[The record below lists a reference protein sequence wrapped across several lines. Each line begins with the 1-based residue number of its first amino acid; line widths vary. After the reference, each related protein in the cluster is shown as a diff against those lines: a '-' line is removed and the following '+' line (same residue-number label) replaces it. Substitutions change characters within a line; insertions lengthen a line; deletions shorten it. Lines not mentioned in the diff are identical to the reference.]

1 MEIKEIVKELEYYNE
16 ELPKE
21 ALEKAIEYKEE
32 MIPELLKMLEYTKEN
47 LENIFNEKDEFYG
60 YIYAFFLL
68 AEFREKRAF
77 PYLIDLIN
85 KGEEYVEYIIGDDY
99 PDYLHRLL
107 ASCYNGDDKLL
118 FDIIEDNKC
127 NEFIRSSVLQTFAI
141 LYLNNIK
148 SRDFIVKYFK
158 KLLNE
163 KEENDNSDLYEEI
176 LREVTDLKLKE
187 LKNDIESLY
196 YLIENEEEKQELK
209 ERLEDDCE
217 INKSIY
223 PIKHFY
229 EYMYNTIEIME
240 EWECFCYKEDE
251 EFEESDDYKICD
263 YIIFKREENWIEKKI
278 NIGRNDLCYCGS
290 GKKYKKCCINKKSD
304 LLRKQLN
311 SIDEHVCK
319 ATWLYNMGKSKKA
332 SRLYRIAW
340 FDVQEICKAYNIKSI
355 DEYDDTYKGYD
366 CLLNWIQD
374 YDSILEMS
382 NEEEKLYERI
392 ELWNK
397 IEGIFD
403 INNEKNVY
411 WKESSVRAKAN
422 AEFRLGNEEK
432 ATKIIE
438 DYLKIKPE
446 WTWGYIEM
454 ADWYNFKRDKK
465 HYNLEK
471 AKEILLR
478 AENIKGIEEVDA
490 VLERLWDIY
499 KELNDKDNV
508 KIYATKMNMEE

>member
-1 MEIKEIVKELEYYNE
+1 M
-16 ELPKE
+16 
-21 ALEKAIEYKEE
+21 
-32 MIPELLKMLEYTKEN
+32 
-47 LENIFNEKDEFYG
+47 
-60 YIYAFFLL
+60 
-68 AEFREKRAF
+68 
-77 PYLIDLIN
+77 
-85 KGEEYVEYIIGDDY
+85 
-99 PDYLHRLL
+99 HRLL

-163 KEENDNSDLYEEI
+163 KEENDNTYLYEEI

-251 EFEESDDYKICD
+251 EFEEADDYKICD

>member
-118 FDIIEDNKC
+118 FDIIEDKKC

-163 KEENDNSDLYEEI
+163 KEENDNTDLYEEI

-229 EYMYNTIEIME
+229 EYIYNTIEIME

-251 EFEESDDYKICD
+251 EFEESDDYKTCD
-263 YIIFKREENWIEKKI
+263 YIIFKREENWIEKTI
-278 NIGRNDLCYCGS
+278 NIGRNDLCSCGS

-392 ELWNK
+392 EK
-397 IEGIFD
+397 RVDEM
-403 INNEKNVY
+403 INQG
-411 WKESSVRAKAN
+411 
-422 AEFRLGNEEK
+422 L
-432 ATKIIE
+432 
-438 DYLKIKPE
+438 
-446 WTWGYIEM
+446 
-454 ADWYNFKRDKK
+454 
-465 HYNLEK
+465 
-471 AKEILLR
+471 
-478 AENIKGIEEVDA
+478 IEEVQEILKKYDSFPTA
-490 VLERLWDIY
+490 MQGLGY
-499 KELNDKDNV
+499 KEVIEYLENKSTKEEMIDKIKKETRHYAKRQLTWFRRNKATIWLDGEKSIEENLKIMMDN
-508 KIYATKMNMEE
+508 